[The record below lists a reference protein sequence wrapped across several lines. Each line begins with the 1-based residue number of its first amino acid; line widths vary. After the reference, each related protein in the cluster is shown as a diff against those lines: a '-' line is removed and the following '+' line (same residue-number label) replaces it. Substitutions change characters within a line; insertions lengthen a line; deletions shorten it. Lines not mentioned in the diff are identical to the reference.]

1 MKNNLKDRL
10 LELIESH
17 EKIKSGV
24 IVLSPKF
31 CKDGDNRIELPK
43 NYTKEQYQEFL
54 NRLDIDLDDKLEE
67 VIIDGRI
74 LLNYYYSS
82 IIYGEYKG
90 EWCWL
95 RLDFPKPKPD
105 PIDIKLRRHRGF
117 AHVML
122 DNGRKCVVD
131 CRTRDDY
138 DAPDVY
144 YKGVMI
150 DKSVNEWEHKWKSE
164 TKINVQ
170 VCEIDEILSM
180 FKR

>member
-10 LELIESH
+10 LKLIESN
-17 EKIKSGV
+17 EKIKNGV

-31 CKDGDNRIELPK
+31 CKDGNNRIELPK

-54 NRLDIDLDDKLEE
+54 NKLDMDLDDKLEE
-67 VIIDGRI
+67 VIIDGWI
-74 LLNYYYSS
+74 WLNYYTY
-82 IIYGEYKG
+82 ITYGEYQN

-95 RLDFPKPKPD
+95 RFDLPKD
-105 PIDIKLRRHRGF
+105 PIDQKFRKHKGF

-122 DNGRKCVVD
+122 YNGQKCVVD
-131 CRTRDDY
+131 CRTRDDS
-138 DAPDVY
+138 DARVIY

-150 DKSVNEWEHKWKSE
+150 DKSVNEWEHKWNFG

-170 VCEIDEILSM
+170 VSEIDEILSM